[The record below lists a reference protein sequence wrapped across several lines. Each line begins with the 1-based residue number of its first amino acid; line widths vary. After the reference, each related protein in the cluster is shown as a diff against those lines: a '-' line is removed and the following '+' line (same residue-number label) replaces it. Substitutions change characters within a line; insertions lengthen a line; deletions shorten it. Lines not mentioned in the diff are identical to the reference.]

1 MGDVDGRHKPGH
13 DDFALSDS
21 VVTPLRESRLL
32 PLALVA
38 PALLTVLALFVYPLG
53 YSLVTAFVD
62 KDGAVTLGNFAK
74 AFEFYASDI
83 LFTVVIVSLST
94 GLVGLFAVGIG
105 GYLTLGENP
114 RAVAVLRFLYRWP
127 LFIPFVVAAQ
137 CMRTFLAKNGLMNNS
152 FVSLGLVDPQSTVS
166 LLDWRGIVITFV
178 WKQLPFVTLLVAGAM
193 ASLDRTTIEAARNL
207 GAGRLRILGE
217 IVVPQV
223 RQTLLVGLILSFV
236 TMMSVL
242 SVPIMISGESP
253 TMITVDMAFRI
264 NNYGDYGTANALGFI
279 SYALTGVAAWFY
291 LKRGVAQGG
300 KP

>member
-1 MGDVDGRHKPGH
+1 M
-13 DDFALSDS
+13 
-21 VVTPLRESRLL
+21 RESRLL
-32 PLALVA
+32 PLVLVA

-62 KDGAVTLGNFAK
+62 KSGVLTLGNFAK
-74 AFEFYASDI
+74 AFEFYTSDI
-83 LFTVVIVSLST
+83 LFTVVIVCLST
-94 GLVGLFAVGIG
+94 ALVGLLAIGIG

-114 RAVAVLRFLYRWP
+114 RAVAILRFLYRWP

-152 FVSLGLVDPQSTVS
+152 LVSLGLVDPQSTIS

-178 WKQLPFVTLLVAGAM
+178 WKQLPFVALLVAGAM
-193 ASLDRTTIEAARNL
+193 AALDRTTIEAARNL
-207 GAGRLRILGE
+207 GAGRLRILIE

-279 SYALTGVAAWFY
+279 SYVLTGFAAWFY
-291 LKRGVAQGG
+291 LKHGVNQGG

>member
-1 MGDVDGRHKPGH
+1 
-13 DDFALSDS
+13 
-21 VVTPLRESRLL
+21 LRESRLL
-32 PLALVA
+32 PLLLVT
-38 PALLTVLALFVYPLG
+38 PALLTVLALFVYPLA

-74 AFEFYASDI
+74 AFEFYTSDI
-83 LFTVVIVSLST
+83 LFTVVIVTLST
-94 GLVGLFAVGIG
+94 ALVGLFAIGIG

-114 RAVAVLRFLYRWP
+114 LAVAILRFLYRWP

-152 FVSLGLVDPQSTVS
+152 FVSLGLVDPMHTVS

-178 WKQLPFVTLLVAGAM
+178 WKQLPFVALLVAGAM
-193 ASLDRTTIEAARNL
+193 AALDRTTIEAARNL
-207 GAGRLRILGE
+207 GAGRLRILCE

-279 SYALTGVAAWFY
+279 SYALTGFAAWFY
-291 LKRGVAQGG
+291 LKRGVNQGG

>member
-1 MGDVDGRHKPGH
+1 M
-13 DDFALSDS
+13 
-21 VVTPLRESRLL
+21 RESRLL
-32 PLALVA
+32 PLLLVA

-62 KDGAVTLGNFAK
+62 KEGAVTLGNFAR
-74 AFEFYASDI
+74 AFEFYTSDI
-83 LFTVVIVSLST
+83 LFTVVIITLST
-94 GLVGLFAVGIG
+94 ALVGLFAVGIG

-152 FVSLGLVDPQSTVS
+152 FVALGLADPMHTIS

-178 WKQLPFVTLLVAGAM
+178 WKQLPFVALLVAGAM
-193 ASLDRTTIEAARNL
+193 AALDRTTIEAARNL
-207 GAGRLRILGE
+207 GAGRLRILVE

-279 SYALTGVAAWFY
+279 SYALTGFAAWFY
-291 LKRGVAQGG
+291 LKHGVNQGG
-300 KP
+300 RP